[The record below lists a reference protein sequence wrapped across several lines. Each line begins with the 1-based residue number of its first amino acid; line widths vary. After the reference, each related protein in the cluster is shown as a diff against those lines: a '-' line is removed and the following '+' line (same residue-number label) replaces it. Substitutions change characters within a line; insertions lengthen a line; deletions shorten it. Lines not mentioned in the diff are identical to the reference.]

1 MQRYNFVVFQT
12 ISVNEVDFLVINE
25 VYLSTRGGWKMDYR
39 NFGHVRGGD
48 QGREYYQTIQ
58 DTHLD
63 SQYLNRSRFEIIS
76 AVDCYNRYTAAFI
89 RAGNGFAVVPT
100 GLAVVPTIIFSNENY
115 YNSSLLY
122 TDSGS
127 ARFEGL
133 TRGLI
138 NSTDFLCKSIRFI
151 CCASFTC

>member
-1 MQRYNFVVFQT
+1 MQRYNFVVYQT
-12 ISVNEVDFLVINE
+12 ISANEVDFLVINE
-25 VYLSTRGGWKMDYR
+25 VYLSTRGGWKNDYR

-58 DTHLD
+58 DTLLD
-63 SQYLNRSRFEIIS
+63 GQYLDRSRFENIS
-76 AVDCYNRYTAAFI
+76 AADCYNRYIAPFI
-89 RAGNGFAVVPT
+89 RAGNG
-100 GLAVVPTIIFSNENY
+100 LAVVPTVIFSNENY

-127 ARFEGL
+127 ARLEGL

-151 CCASFTC
+151 CCASFIC